1 MAVQVPAA
9 EHFCSPCSDAVH
21 RGAKAGV
28 LQWAPRP
35 EDTRRIA
42 CLPAKRA
49 EALGEVMH
57 CCKLEHI
64 AHRCAWGQ
72 TLAHSTRRRR
82 LLYPNSRLHNMFKR
96 VSYLKGWQITRQ
108 TF

>member
-1 MAVQVPAA
+1 
-9 EHFCSPCSDAVH
+9 
-21 RGAKAGV
+21 
-28 LQWAPRP
+28 
-35 EDTRRIA
+35 
-42 CLPAKRA
+42 
-49 EALGEVMH
+49 MH